1 MKKTI
6 IALLLTIMPALSLA
20 AGGHV
25 HLDQANIKPGDE
37 ESLRR
42 GAKLFVNYC
51 LSCHS
56 AKYRRYN
63 RMGSDLGLTETMVE
77 DNLIFTDSKVGGTMD
92 IAMQSDNASTWFG
105 TAAPDLSVVARSR
118 SVDWL
123 YTYLRSFYVDNSR
136 PFGVNN
142 TAFPD
147 VAMPHVLWELQG
159 LQKLN
164 NPDEAKHGH
173 APEFEQVSQGSMTPK
188 EYDDAVRDL
197 VNYLNYMAEPNKQY
211 RLTLGVYVILFL
223 LLFTFVAYLLKKEYW
238 KDVH

>member
-56 AKYRRYN
+56 AKYMRYN

-92 IAMQSDNASTWFG
+92 IAMQSENASKWFG

>member
-1 MKKTI
+1 
-6 IALLLTIMPALSLA
+6 MPALALA

-25 HLDQANIKPGDE
+25 HLDHANIDPDDTD
-37 ESLRR
+37 SLRR
-42 GAKLFVNYC
+42 GARLFTNYC

-56 AKYRRYN
+56 AKYMRYN
-63 RMGSDLGLTETMVE
+63 RMGKDLGLTDEMVE
-77 DNLIFTDSKVGGTMD
+77 NNLVFTDSKVGDTMKV
-92 IAMQSDNASTWFG
+92 AMQGTDAGNWFG

-123 YTYLRSFYVDNSR
+123 YTYLRSFYIDESR

-142 TAFPD
+142 TAFAD

-164 NPDEAKHGH
+164 NPEEAKHGH
-173 APEFEQVSQGSMTPK
+173 APEFEQVSQGSMTAK
-188 EYDDAVRDL
+188 EYDAAVRDL

-211 RLTLGVYVILFL
+211 RLEVGIYVILFL

>member
-6 IALLLTIMPALSLA
+6 ITLLLTIMPALSLA

-25 HLDQANIKPGDE
+25 HLDHANIKSGDT

-56 AKYRRYN
+56 ANYMRYN
-63 RMGSDLGLTETMVE
+63 RMGNDLGLTESMVE

-92 IAMQSDNASTWFG
+92 IAMQSENAGKWFG
-105 TAAPDLSVVARSR
+105 TAAPDLSVIARSR

-123 YTYLRSFYVDNSR
+123 FTYLRSFYVDETR

-159 LQKLN
+159 LQKLT

-173 APEFEQVSQGSMTPK
+173 VPEFEQVSQGSMTAN

-197 VNYLNYMAEPNKQY
+197 VNFLDYMAEPDKQY
-211 RLTLGVYVILFL
+211 RKTVGVYVILFL